1 MKKVVVV
8 LGILLVLFAAV
19 AVAGCTS
26 TDSGNAGQQTAAST
40 TGSTQSSSSGDSNS
54 IAGTWTCENTKARDT
69 TQATEVVLNADGSGT
84 VTYYKQIVNGP
95 TTNTVKWYWDDQ
107 VKRFHIDSGAA
118 TTYLPTAYYDLSADG
133 KTLTG
138 STATLTRA

>member
-1 MKKVVVV
+1 MKKALIV
-8 LGILLVLFAAV
+8 LGVLLVLLAAV
-19 AVAGCTS
+19 AAAGCTS
-26 TDSGNAGQQTAAST
+26 TDNGNAGQQGAAPS
-40 TGSTQSSSSGDSNS
+40 GGNGGASSGDTHS
-54 IAGTWTCENTKARDT
+54 IAGSWICENTKARDT
-69 TQATEVVLNADGSGT
+69 FQATEVVLNADGTGS

-95 TTNTVKWYWDDQ
+95 TTNVVKWYWDDK
-107 VKRFHIDSGAA
+107 VERFHIESGAA